1 MGLSLSILLSAWN
14 EILRHS
20 YLIFPD
26 TMGRAIMRSVS
37 IERKNRELSLMT
49 LSFKEKNDK
58 NVRKS
63 DCSEESLKHEKQKLK
78 TSVPITS
85 LVVDQ
90 APRISI
96 PEPFV
101 FFSPRPV
108 TELDAAATKLQT
120 VYKSYRTR
128 RNLADCAVV
137 VEELWFVCLFLLPPF
152 SYVKSLMFVVLVSN
166 FCFTSYGSR
175 WKALDSAALKQ
186 SSISFFDVNKHEA
199 AVSRWSRAR
208 TRAAKVGKG
217 LLKDE
222 KAQKLALQ
230 HWLEAVRPRCYLIFH
245 VYEVLNIY

>member
-14 EILRHS
+14 EILRHN
-20 YLIFPD
+20 YLTFPD
-26 TMGRAIMRSVS
+26 TMGRTIVRSVS
-37 IERKNRELSLMT
+37 IDRKNGELYLRT
-49 LSFKEKNDK
+49 LSFKEKDTK
-58 NVRKS
+58 SVRKS

-90 APRISI
+90 VPRISI

-137 VEELWFVCLFLLPPF
+137 VEELWFVCFFCCL
-152 SYVKSLMFVVLVSN
+152 SLM
-166 FCFTSYGSR
+166 
-175 WKALDSAALKQ
+175 
-186 SSISFFDVNKHEA
+186 
-199 AVSRWSRAR
+199 
-208 TRAAKVGKG
+208 
-217 LLKDE
+217 
-222 KAQKLALQ
+222 
-230 HWLEAVRPRCYLIFH
+230 
-245 VYEVLNIY
+245 